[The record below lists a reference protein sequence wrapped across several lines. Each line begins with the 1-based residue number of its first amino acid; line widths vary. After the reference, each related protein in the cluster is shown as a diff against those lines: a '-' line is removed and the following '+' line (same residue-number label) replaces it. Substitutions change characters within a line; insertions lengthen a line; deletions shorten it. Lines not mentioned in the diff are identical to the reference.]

1 MNWSI
6 ALVAA
11 SLALVGCTQP
21 SASLECEPAWLESPD
36 VGEACELELAEEAL
50 MSGTATPASTA
61 REVISPRD
69 PASGLATG
77 KRSHKPLWIMP

>member
-11 SLALVGCTQP
+11 SLALLGCTQP
-21 SASLECEPAWLESPD
+21 SASLECEPAWLENPD
-36 VGEACELELAEEAL
+36 AGEACELAEEAY
-50 MSGTATPASTA
+50 
-61 REVISPRD
+61 EVVSPRD

-77 KRSHKPLWIMP
+77 TRSHKPLWIIY